1 MSNPLDDA
9 VPEGTTFG
17 RYAIVRRIA
26 EGGMATVYEARHLDL
41 MKRVAL
47 KLLHRAYA
55 GDPTLVQRFVLEA
68 RAASR
73 LQHPHVVS
81 VVDFGLEGT
90 RPFMVLDYLEGEDL
104 ATVLARR
111 GPQGLPWLADVM
123 LPVVS
128 AVSAAHA
135 EGILHRDLKPENV
148 FLTRRQGREHPMLLD
163 FGISRALP
171 GTPGAGRTL
180 TRAGESVGT
189 PFYMSPEHV
198 SGERELDA
206 RADQYAIGVL
216 MYQCAAGAVPFEA
229 PTLIALL
236 TKIVTGGAPPPSA
249 RREGVPPDLDAVI
262 MRAMAHARDDRYP
275 SMRDFGRALWPLA
288 SPIAQAIWAEEF
300 GDPEEVV
307 ARMSPPPNERRA
319 ATPVRGAT
327 SPSPPPP
334 PPEPRAH
341 AVTGVQP
348 DALRRFEPFEALTET
363 ALATFLRSV
372 RPRVIA
378 PGATIV
384 QQGARGHG
392 CFLVLAGESDVVKS
406 TSNGRWVLGRLPPGS
421 IFGQIS
427 LVDHV
432 PRTASVV
439 AVGEVHV
446 VEIDREVFER
456 MLVET
461 DPVAQALRE
470 QIAISG
476 IRQLR
481 RATMRLGQL
490 LEGRIGTDRRRE
502 LVYLQAA
509 AHEWGLPIEAE
520 AESRP

>member
-1 MSNPLDDA
+1 VTNPLDEA
-9 VPEGTTFG
+9 VPEGTLFG

-81 VVDFGLEGT
+81 VVDFGVEGA
-90 RPFMVLDYLEGEDL
+90 RPYMVLDYLEGEDL

-163 FGISRALP
+163 FGISHALP
-171 GTPGAGRTL
+171 GTPGSGRTL

-206 RADQYAIGVL
+206 RADQYSIGVL
-216 MYQCAAGAVPFEA
+216 MYQCATGAVPYEA
-229 PTLIALL
+229 PTMIALL
-236 TKIVTGGAPPPSA
+236 TKIVGGGAQPPSA
-249 RREGVPPDLDAVI
+249 RREGVPPELDAVI
-262 MRAMAHARDDRYP
+262 LRAMALTRDDRYP
-275 SMRDFGRALWPLA
+275 TMRDFGRALWPLA

-300 GDPEEVV
+300 GDPQEVA
-307 ARMSPPPNERRA
+307 ARMSPPPGERRA
-319 ATPVRGAT
+319 VDPARGA
-327 SPSPPPP
+327 SQ
-334 PPEPRAH
+334 PRVATR
-341 AVTGVQP
+341 APTGMRA
-348 DALRRFEPFEALTET
+348 DELRRFEPFEALTDG
-363 ALATFLRSV
+363 ALETFLRGV
-372 RPRVIA
+372 RARTYA

-392 CFLVLAGESDVVKS
+392 CFLVLSGESDVVKS

-481 RATMRLGQL
+481 RATARLGQL
-490 LEGRIGTDRRRE
+490 LQGRIGTDRRRE

-509 AHEWGLPIEAE
+509 AHEWGLPIEEAE
-520 AESRP
+520 TESRP

>member
-1 MSNPLDDA
+1 VTNPLDDV
-9 VPEGTTFG
+9 VPEGTTLG
-17 RYAIVRRIA
+17 RYSVVRRIA
-26 EGGMATVYEARHLDL
+26 EGGMASVYEARHLDL

-55 GDPTLVQRFVLEA
+55 SDPTLVQRFVLEA

-73 LQHPHVVS
+73 LQHPHVVG
-81 VVDFGLEGT
+81 VLDFGVEDA
-90 RPFMVLDYLEGEDL
+90 RPYMVLDFLEGEDL
-104 ATVLARR
+104 STVVARR
-111 GPQGLPWLADVM
+111 GPQGVPWLADVV
-123 LPVVS
+123 LPIVS

-148 FLTRRQGREHPMLLD
+148 FLTRRHGREHPMLLD

-180 TRAGESVGT
+180 TRAGEAVGT

-198 SGERELDA
+198 SGERDLDG
-206 RADQYAIGVL
+206 RADQYSIGVL
-216 MYQCAAGAVPFEA
+216 MYQCATGVLPYEA
-229 PTLIALL
+229 PTMFALL
-236 TKIVTGGAPPPSA
+236 AKVVAGGAPAPSTRRAGIPP
-249 RREGVPPDLDAVI
+249 ELDAVV
-262 MRAMAHARDDRYP
+262 MRAMARSREERYP
-275 SMRDFGRALWPLA
+275 TMRDFGRALWSLA

-300 GDPEEVV
+300 GDPREVAV
-307 ARMSPPPNERRA
+307 RLSAPPTAERRA
-319 ATPVRGAT
+319 ATPRVAGVPVR
-327 SPSPPPP
+327 
-334 PPEPRAH
+334 PEE
-341 AVTGVQP
+341 
-348 DALRRFEPFEALTET
+348 LRRFEPFEALTDE
-363 ALATFLRSV
+363 ALGTFLRTV
-372 RPRVIA
+372 RSRVYQ

-392 CFLVLAGESDVVKS
+392 CFLVLSGEADVVKT

-427 LVDHV
+427 LIDHV

-439 AVGEVHV
+439 AVGDVRV
-446 VEIDREVFER
+446 VEIDREAFER
-456 MLVET
+456 MLLET

-481 RATMRLGQL
+481 RATVRLGQL
-490 LEGRIGTDRRRE
+490 LDGRIGTNPRRE

-509 AHEWGLPIEAE
+509 AHEWALPIDADD
-520 AESRP
+520 APRR